1 MGVYQQGTAPK
12 EEKSIFPPDAKVVRI
27 ITHDM
32 QVVGDQLRVNVEDDP
47 DFRAKCAKMREE
59 LEAAKEKS

>member
-1 MGVYQQGTAPK
+1 MAVYQQGTAPK
-12 EEKSIFPPDAKVVRI
+12 EEKSIFPPGAKVEFI

-32 QVVGDQLRVNVEDDP
+32 QVVGDKLLINGDDDP
-47 DFRAKCAKMREE
+47 NFRAKCAKMREE